1 MIAHWGV
8 WLSRRGKSKEKMVY
22 YCMQVG
28 GGKQIRR
35 DHLYWPVFGSFEDWI
50 CQALNIY
57 VNSKEPFSLEE
68 SEYAS
73 LWIRSDTMIHVFTL
87 REKNSKKKTKSP
99 EELPLSPPPYILP
112 APSPDP
118 TPPTSSPP
126 SAPVPDHASP
136 PPSPIIQEG
145 LYPLK
150 GDGDGM
156 SAARDGVCISSPE
169 LPPGSV

>member
-1 MIAHWGV
+1 
-8 WLSRRGKSKEKMVY
+8 MVY

-73 LWIRSDTMIHVFTL
+73 LWIRSDTTIHVFTL

-99 EELPLSPPPYILP
+99 KELPLSPPPYILP

-118 TPPTSSPP
+118 TPPASSPP